1 MANPANVQ
9 QLCQECAMI
18 DFDKIMN
25 MDLKDLRERYLQGIT
40 IADLGTRISSMPQN
54 ECGLCQ
60 FFYQN
65 RPWSYN
71 AEERYQLRAF
81 PYNYAEEQY
90 QLQVFQSSDDYGL
103 LRDLPSSQ
111 RKGITE
117 LPCLAIVSTPGGNL
131 PSRGLFETVYN
142 SEGLLSQ
149 GKLMFCL
156 GNTGNTGKF
165 FQPNIMLEKAD
176 FRRAREWIDYCVA
189 NHPGCHAPV
198 AQLQGLQL
206 IDCRHSNEDQT
217 GITGLVE
224 APKNAIYAAL
234 SYVWG
239 NTSDEKSYT
248 QTVSDAVIAT
258 RQLGLQYLWVD
269 KHCIPNNKNEKD
281 RQISKMDLIYRRA
294 HVTLVASAGADAN
307 HGLPG
312 VGNTPRDS
320 QMVVSAGENSFLKS
334 SMPPYIT
341 IPKSKWATRAWTL
354 QEAFLSCRRL
364 AFTEN
369 QLYFECERINCSE
382 AIPHDFKL
390 LDNMGVSLGRG
401 VLGSLGVYSRESRLE
416 EYRQIAAE
424 YRGRELTKIE
434 DALHAFK
441 GISRSFWNEKLEHF
455 WGIEY
460 WNSDE
465 KSRSPYRSLRLI
477 YAPSTVMES
486 FTSSLAWYHDEDTFP
501 ERRSTLTK
509 GKDILLSVPV
519 AEDVDFV
526 PSWPWLGWGDLSQ
539 PDRVAATVRYEVNG
553 ILSVACYV
561 EDVVL
566 EFWNFSG
573 TVNLR
578 NRSEWPPSL
587 TKLGADSLA
596 KPAALLLKGG
606 ILKPSRL
613 KYEFTVNPGAKFDDI
628 TELETIFLDGVNI

>member
-1 MANPANVQ
+1 MTNPANVQ
-9 QLCQECAMI
+9 QICQECAMI

-65 RPWSYN
+65 RPRSYN

-90 QLQVFQSSDDYGL
+90 QFKAFQYNDGYGSLREFQYNDSQERYQFQAFPYNSAKEQYQLQAFEFSDGYRL
-103 LRDLPSSQ
+103 LRDFPSSQ
-111 RKGITE
+111 RKELTE
-117 LPCLAIVSTPGGNL
+117 LPCLAIVSAPRGNL
-131 PSRGLFETVYN
+131 PSKGLFETIYN

-156 GNTGNTGKF
+156 GNTGHTGKF
-165 FQPNIMLEKAD
+165 FQPRIMLEKAD
-176 FRRAREWIDYCVA
+176 LGRAREWIDYCVA

-198 AQLQGLQL
+198 GQLQGLQL
-206 IDCRHSNEDQT
+206 IDCRHRNEDPT
-217 GITGLVE
+217 GIIGLVE

-258 RQLGLQYLWVD
+258 RQLGLQYFWVD
-269 KHCIPNNKNEKD
+269 KHCIPNNKNEQD

-294 HVTLVASAGADAN
+294 HVTIVASAGSDAN

-312 VGNTPRDS
+312 VDNTPRDS
-320 QMVVSAGENSFLKS
+320 QMVVSTGECSFLKS
-334 SMPPYIT
+334 SIPPYIT
-341 IPKSKWATRAWTL
+341 IPKSKWATRGWTL

-369 QLYFECERINCSE
+369 QLYFECGRINCSE

-390 LDNMGVSLGRG
+390 LDNMTVSLGRG
-401 VLGSLGVYSRESRLE
+401 VLGGLDGYSRESKLE

-434 DALHAFK
+434 DALHAFA
-441 GISRSFWNEKLEHF
+441 GISRSFWNEKLEHL

-460 WNSDE
+460 WNPDE
-465 KSRSPYRSLRLI
+465 KSRSPYRS
-477 YAPSTVMES
+477 
-486 FTSSLAWYHDEDTFP
+486 
-501 ERRSTLTK
+501 
-509 GKDILLSVPV
+509 
-519 AEDVDFV
+519 
-526 PSWPWLGWGDLSQ
+526 
-539 PDRVAATVRYEVNG
+539 
-553 ILSVACYV
+553 
-561 EDVVL
+561 
-566 EFWNFSG
+566 
-573 TVNLR
+573 
-578 NRSEWPPSL
+578 
-587 TKLGADSLA
+587 
-596 KPAALLLKGG
+596 
-606 ILKPSRL
+606 
-613 KYEFTVNPGAKFDDI
+613 PG
-628 TELETIFLDGVNI
+628 